1 MSIPD
6 NRNFGFIIIR
16 HVNSEVTNNYW
27 NSCVINIRRF
37 YPLKKIVVIDDNS
50 NQDFLKQKYEYKN
63 IEYINSEFP
72 GRGELLPY
80 YYFFKNHFFDNA
92 IIIHDSIFIQK
103 RINFESLIKKQIK
116 VIPLW
121 HFTCEKNENSNNT
134 LRLISVLNN
143 GYEIYN
149 TFTVDKSFE
158 TMMDRKNKNIW
169 SGCFGIQSFINRDFL
184 IGLRNKYHLFNL
196 LNVVQCRLDRC
207 CLERII
213 GMIFYTEYIK
223 HLKIP
228 SLFGDIKTYFEW
240 GYTYNQYIED
250 IKNKKIPN
258 IPFVKVWTG
267 R

>member
-1 MSIPD
+1 MV
-6 NRNFGFIIIR
+6 NF
-16 HVNSEVTNNYW
+16 
-27 NSCVINIRRF
+27 
-37 YPLKKIVVIDDNS
+37 
-50 NQDFLKQKYEYKN
+50 
-63 IEYINSEFP
+63 
-72 GRGELLPY
+72 
-80 YYFFKNHFFDNA
+80 
-92 IIIHDSIFIQK
+92 
-103 RINFESLIKKQIK
+103 
-116 VIPLW
+116 
-121 HFTCEKNENSNNT
+121 
-134 LRLISVLNN
+134 LISVLNN

-158 TMMDRKNKNIW
+158 TMMDRKYKNIW

-196 LNVVQCRLDRC
+196 LNVVQSRSDRC

-228 SLFGDIKTYFEW
+228 SLFGDIKQYFEW
-240 GYTYNQYIED
+240 GYTYNQYVED
-250 IKNKKIPN
+250 TKNKKIPN